1 MARQQTTT
9 YLTMST
15 VKPGGTAAHC
25 ELQTLKLPHHFLFSY
40 AFCASKRML
49 FFSLFPAHFCA
60 GFAINLDFLCFPQQ
74 VNQSRRFLRLLVISS
89 KSALKWWAKGAFGT
103 RFLSDS
109 MSKAAILGMV
119 IPHFTRFHTSP
130 DHCVEILPPE
140 SQHNG
145 WHCSFSARQLYILS
159 TAARLETNLAGDL
172 LAEAMREA
180 KVL

>member
-1 MARQQTTT
+1 
-9 YLTMST
+9 
-15 VKPGGTAAHC
+15 
-25 ELQTLKLPHHFLFSY
+25 
-40 AFCASKRML
+40 
-49 FFSLFPAHFCA
+49 
-60 GFAINLDFLCFPQQ
+60 
-74 VNQSRRFLRLLVISS
+74 
-89 KSALKWWAKGAFGT
+89 
-103 RFLSDS
+103 

-172 LAEAMREA
+172 LAEAMGEA